1 MDKRF
6 DRTSLLIGDEK
17 LQVLKDKKVAIFGI
31 GGVGGYVVE
40 TLVRSGIEHFALFD
54 ADEVDI
60 TNLNRQIIAL
70 DSSIGQKKVQVMKN
84 RMLDI
89 NPCVEVMID
98 DRFLYADD
106 ISFLH
111 LEQYDYI
118 VDAIDT
124 ISTKI
129 ALIVEA
135 DQKNVPIISSMGTG
149 NKLNPS
155 LLRIDDIYKTS
166 ICPLARVMRYELRK
180 QGIKKLK
187 VVYSIEKPI
196 SLTFQRENV
205 LDNGKVKR
213 YPGSFVAVPAVAGFL
228 LASEVIKDLLN

>member
-1 MDKRF
+1 MDNRF
-6 DRTSLLIGDEK
+6 DRTTLLIGKDK
-17 LQVLKDKKVAIFGI
+17 LQILKGKKVAIFGI

-40 TLVRSGIEHFALFD
+40 ALVRSGIEHFTLFD
-54 ADEVDI
+54 ADEVEI

-70 DSSIGQKKVQVMKN
+70 ESSIGQKKVQVMKK

-89 NPCVEVMID
+89 NPEVEVITD
-98 DRFLYADD
+98 ERFLYASD
-106 ISFLH
+106 ISSLH

-135 DQKNVPIISSMGTG
+135 SQKNIPIISSMGTG

-155 LLRIDDIYKTS
+155 LLRIDDIYKTTM
-166 ICPLARVMRYELRK
+166 CPLAKVMRYELKK

-187 VVYSIEKPI
+187 VVYSTEKPI
-196 SLTFQRENV
+196 TLTGSHEKD
-205 LDNGKVKR
+205 LDDGKVKR
-213 YPGSFVAVPAVAGFL
+213 YPGSFIAVPAVAGFL
-228 LASEVIKDLLN
+228 LASEVIKDFFN